1 MLCVHGKEVV
11 CSRGQ
16 LSHRLLQVLLA
27 ALTARRGPATLAIL
41 IIVTLRTTRAN
52 ILIELSVL
60 DIRRVPVAI
69 ATARVSLYLYLL
81 NWWWLLIL
89 VGGRWL
95 MILLI
100 RLSGSSLISGA
111 TLADSLYH
119 LADVLIKVVK

>member
-11 CSRGQ
+11 SCRGQ

-27 ALTARRGPATLAIL
+27 ALTARRGTATLAIL
-41 IIVTLRTTRAN
+41 IIVTLRATRAN

-81 NWWWLLIL
+81 NWWLLIL

-95 MILLI
+95 IILLI
-100 RLSGSSLISGA
+100 RLSGSSLISSA
-111 TLADSLYH
+111 TLADGLYH
-119 LADVLIKVVK
+119 LAYVLIKVVK